1 MARPKRDPLIAAMIA
16 KLPEAGPWPVE
27 DQAAWLDLMR
37 MTFGLVYGGAVAKS
51 QPVTATEVR
60 AMASKMDARYPFY
73 IDTDGVAKGKAGRPI
88 NPRDIKGELF
98 DLRGEHGDMKTIRWA
113 DGSTGLNGA
122 DLTIVAV

>member
-27 DQAAWLDLMR
+27 AQKAWLDLMA
-37 MTFGLVYGGAVAKS
+37 MTFGLVYGGSVAPFK
-51 QPVTATEVR
+51 PVVQKPLAPQY
-60 AMASKMDARYPFY
+60 AFY
-73 IDTDGVAKGKAGRPI
+73 IDADGKAKNKSGKPI
-88 NPRDIKGELF
+88 TAKDVKGELF
-98 DLRGEHGDMKTIRWA
+98 DLRGQDGDVKAIEWA